1 MRLGLVAWMLWGMA
15 IGSAQEARH
24 QPIGT
29 VTGHVICA
37 DTQRP
42 ARLAEIRLVK
52 LPEEVERKDAVEPET
67 MDGGAPYGDAVESSL
82 DGGYTIRNVKP
93 GEYFV
98 VVDKE
103 GYLLPLAM
111 FTAKEL
117 AATDDKTRARI
128 GRVVH
133 TITVNSDQ
141 TVMED
146 VRLERGA
153 SVSGVATY
161 DDGTPAA
168 GLGVKIL
175 QKGTNGKWIDFPTG
189 RYRENF
195 GFNRTDDKGHY
206 RIVGLPAGQYVT
218 EIDLTLSDHETTFM
232 PVAGNKDARIEMHSD
247 KTRFSLPLYSGDKLR
262 RPMAEPYTLGTGEE
276 RTGADVVFPLAK
288 LHRVSG
294 HLLAKDGHALNGG
307 TVDLIWA
314 DDGGKMTEA
323 AVQYADRAF
332 HLEFVPEGEFTLKS
346 RGVQDVTRVQVE
358 NLPGFMPRMH
368 EETRVQ
374 KTYAD
379 TEQPLIVEGEMS
391 DVSMVVPEAKATK

>member
-1 MRLGLVAWMLWGMA
+1 MRLGLVTWMLWEIA
-15 IGSAQEARH
+15 TGSAQEARR
-24 QPIGT
+24 QPTGT

-42 ARLAEIRLVK
+42 ARMAEIRLVK
-52 LPEEVERKDAVEPET
+52 LPEKVERKDVVEPGP
-67 MDGGAPYGDAVESSL
+67 MDGGAPSGDAVESSL

-117 AATDDKTRARI
+117 AATDDATRARI
-128 GRVVH
+128 GRFAH
-133 TITVNSDQ
+133 TISVSSDQ
-141 TVMED
+141 TVIED

-168 GLGVKIL
+168 GLEVKIL
-175 QKGTNGKWIDFPTG
+175 QKGTNGKWIAFPTG

-232 PVAGNKDARIEMHSD
+232 PMPGNKNAQIEVHSD

-307 TVDLIWA
+307 TVDLVWA
-314 DDGGKMTEA
+314 DDGGNMTEA

-358 NLPGFMPRMH
+358 NLPGFMPRTH
-368 EETRVQ
+368 EETRIQ

-379 TEQPLIVEGEMS
+379 AEQPLIVVGEMS